1 MAKRKKSQ
9 GPLVQRALAFYSLP
23 WVSRN
28 RSEMHQ
34 SAARPTSAKILSAE
48 QSGDEIELEQADAA
62 PVQPAD
68 NGENQGNL
76 I

>member
-34 SAARPTSAKILSAE
+34 SAARPTSAKITRLKALSCPPHR
-48 QSGDEIELEQADAA
+48 AA
-62 PVQPAD
+62 TKSNWNRPMLP
-68 NGENQGNL
+68 
-76 I
+76 

>member
-1 MAKRKKSQ
+1 MGDAEQ
-9 GPLVQRALAFYSLP
+9 E
-23 WVSRN
+23 RN
-28 RSEMHQ
+28 APERRQAHEREDHAAE
-34 SAARPTSAKILSAE
+34 SAVLSAE